1 MSDSGSQRL
10 VRFLETSKTSQTDFA
25 TKAGL
30 LASMISHYC
39 NGSRRPG
46 LDAALAIEKASGGEV
61 PATVWSTKSRGKT
74 RRASAA

>member
-1 MSDSGSQRL
+1 MSDSGSQLPGPISRN
-10 VRFLETSKTSQTDFA
+10 RKTSQTDFA

-46 LDAALAIEKASGGEV
+46 LDAALAIEKASGGKV
-61 PATVWSTKSRGKT
+61 PASTWSAKKARGRGSK
-74 RRASAA
+74 AA